1 MVELPLVTWVRF
13 FVWLAIGLVFY
24 YAYGFRHSRIGLR

>member
-13 FVWLAIGLVFY
+13 FVWLLLGLVLYF
-24 YAYGFRHSRIGLR
+24 AYGFRHSRIGLR